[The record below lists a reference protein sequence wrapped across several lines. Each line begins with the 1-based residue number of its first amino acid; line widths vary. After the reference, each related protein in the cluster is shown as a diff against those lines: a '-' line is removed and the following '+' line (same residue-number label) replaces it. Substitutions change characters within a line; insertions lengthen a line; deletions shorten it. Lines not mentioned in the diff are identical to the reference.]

1 MALGPFSSG
10 AGPTRVIGVSSG
22 KGGVGKSSVTVNV
35 AVAMAGAG
43 HSVAEVVDV
52 ARRVTGRTIRVEKGP
67 RRAGDPPRLVASV
80 ERAARVLGWRAQRA
94 TLEQIVRDAWA
105 VRSA

>member
-1 MALGPFSSG
+1 MGPFSSG

-43 HSVAEVVDV
+43 HSVAILDADV
-52 ARRVTGRTIRVEKGP
+52 YGFSVPAMLGL
-67 RRAGDPPRLVASV
+67 AGTP
-80 ERAARVLGWRAQRA
+80 AAAG
-94 TLEQIVRDAWA
+94 
-105 VRSA
+105 